1 MLAAAVAQV
10 GGATDDPRELDRLSR
25 LLADH
30 AVLDE
35 GLDLQTLVGLAR
47 AVGDLDPARLT
58 APDLPLTDVTTPDGV
73 SLLRLAPGA
82 DAVLRDFG
90 RPAACPPRRPR
101 MPRPCPRGPARRGD
115 PSVLSGGRWHHAAV
129 TDATAARTDPPLQGP
144 ELPMLLGF
152 LDYRATLL
160 MKVEGLD
167 KERMN
172 RRLPSSELTLAG
184 LVKHLALVED
194 TWFSERTVGTPV
206 EPWASAPWDD
216 DVDWDFHSAPDDEP
230 ADLVDLYRAAC
241 ERSRRSWTQSVATS
255 TTPGRAQPLG

>member
-1 MLAAAVAQV
+1 M
-10 GGATDDPRELDRLSR
+10 
-25 LLADH
+25 
-30 AVLDE
+30 
-35 GLDLQTLVGLAR
+35 
-47 AVGDLDPARLT
+47 
-58 APDLPLTDVTTPDGV
+58 
-73 SLLRLAPGA
+73 
-82 DAVLRDFG
+82 
-90 RPAACPPRRPR
+90 
-101 MPRPCPRGPARRGD
+101 
-115 PSVLSGGRWHHAAV
+115 LSGGRWHHAAV

-152 LDYRATLL
+152 LDYHRATLL

-216 DVDWDFHSAPDDEP
+216 DVDWDFHSAPEDEP

-241 ERSRRSWTQSVATS
+241 ERSRRVVEAVGGDLDHVTVAPSRSGEHFALRWVILHMIEETARHNGHADLLRES
-255 TTPGRAQPLG
+255 IDGVTGE